1 MKNYRLSILSV
12 VALCCALM
20 FLTSCEMAKNSM
32 QFDRSAGKEQ
42 QDYRRALAPRPLPED
57 DMAGDSM
64 PLESYIAEDVV
75 EKTVFPLVSV
85 SVNQTVSL
93 RDLLFELS
101 EQAGVDLEMD
111 PQIRGTLIFT
121 VRNRPFDEVIE
132 RITAMAGLRYT
143 LDQNLLRVELD
154 RPYVKNYEL
163 NYLNVIRKVKSSID
177 LDASV
182 ISEDE
187 ATVGSSSSIESDL
200 ETDFWTSLDANL
212 SQILTSSENPI
223 TLATLADPAAQPRA
237 TPQAESVS
245 ITDMSQLPP
254 PILDVRAP
262 PASSDP
268 ALPNPASSYSVNRQ
282 AGIISVFTTQRQHK
296 LIEKYLAD
304 LKKSATTQILIEA
317 KILEVTL
324 NDEFNTGINWDAFFR
339 HDLTGLIDFG
349 ANFPRPGLTSQP
361 ADAFNIGVRL
371 GSDIAVLVDAMNQ
384 FGTVRALSSPRL
396 TVLNNQSAILNVIE
410 NEVFFEFDFTR
421 ETDPNTGA
429 VSTDVSTE
437 IRAVPIGI
445 MMNVNPSVNFR
456 TGEITM
462 MLRPTAVA
470 KSGPGVVDPSIRLA
484 LAGADAATIA
494 ALGNI
499 PDNLIPEL
507 SVQEVD
513 SVIKL
518 QSGEV
523 VVMGGLMTD
532 KNAVTRTGVPILGN
546 MPVVGKLFSS
556 QSDLIEKNELV
567 IFIRATILPGSD
579 SIHDYDKELYKEFG
593 QDRRPVKM

>member
-1 MKNYRLSILSV
+1 
-12 VALCCALM
+12 
-20 FLTSCEMAKNSM
+20 MAKNSM

-42 QDYRRALAPRPLPED
+42 QDYRRALAPRPLPKEEAEATD
-57 DMAGDSM
+57 LS
-64 PLESYIAEDVV
+64 LESYIATDEVA
-75 EKTVFPLVSV
+75 KPVFPLVSV

-101 EQAGVDLEMD
+101 EQAGIDLEMD

-154 RPYVKNYEL
+154 RPYVKTYEL
-163 NYLNVIRKVKSSID
+163 NYLNVIRKVKSNID

-187 ATVGSSSSIESDL
+187 ATVGSSSGIQTDLESD
-200 ETDFWTSLDANL
+200 FWSSLDQNL
-212 SQILTSSENPI
+212 AQVLTASENQI

-237 TPQAESVS
+237 TPQAESVTV
-245 ITDMSQLPP
+245 TDLSQLPP
-254 PILDVRAP
+254 PVLDVRAP
-262 PASSDP
+262 PTASDP
-268 ALPNPASSYSVNRQ
+268 ALPNPASSYSINRQ
-282 AGIISVFTTQRQHK
+282 SGIITVFTTQRQHK
-296 LIEKYLAD
+296 LIAKFLAE
-304 LKKSATTQILIEA
+304 LKKSATTQVLIEA

-324 NDEFNTGINWDAFFR
+324 NDEFNTGIDWRRLRSMLNINAS
-339 HDLTGLIDFG
+339 
-349 ANFPRPGLTSQP
+349 FPRPGLTAQP
-361 ADAFNIGVRL
+361 ADVFTIGL
-371 GSDIAVLVDAMNQ
+371 SNGNDLSVLVSAMNQ

-410 NEVFFEFDFTR
+410 NEVFFEFDFSR

-429 VSTDVSTE
+429 VTTDVSTE

-445 MMNVNPSVNFR
+445 MLNVNPSVNFK
-456 TGEITM
+456 TGEVTM

-470 KSGPGVVDPSIRLA
+470 KSGPGIVDPSIRLA
-484 LAGADAATIA
+484 LAGADAATIN

-507 SVQEVD
+507 SVQEID
-513 SVIKL
+513 SIVKI

-523 VVMGGLMTD
+523 IVMGGLMTD
-532 KNAVTRTGVPILGN
+532 KNAVTRTGIPVLGN
-546 MPVVGKLFSS
+546 MPVVGRLFSG

-567 IFIRATILPGSD
+567 IFVRATILPGSD
-579 SIHDYDKELYKEFG
+579 SIHEYDKELYHDFG
-593 QDRRPVKM
+593 MDRRPVKM

>member
-1 MKNYRLSILSV
+1 MKNYSFSILSV
-12 VALCCALM
+12 VTLCCAVML
-20 FLTSCEMAKNSM
+20 LSSCEMAKNNM
-32 QFDRSAGKEQ
+32 QFDRSASKEQ
-42 QDYRRALAPRPLPED
+42 QDYRRIFAPRPIAKD
-57 DMAGDSM
+57 DTSEVSL
-64 PLESYIAEDVV
+64 PLESYISTDETDQ
-75 EKTVFPLVSV
+75 TVFPLVSV

-143 LDQNLLRVELD
+143 LDKNLLRVELD
-154 RPYVKNYEL
+154 RPYVKTYEL
-163 NYLNVIRKVKSSID
+163 NYLNVIRKVKSNID
-177 LDASV
+177 MDASV
-182 ISEDE
+182 ISEQE
-187 ATVGSSSSIESDL
+187 ATVGSSASIQTDL

-212 SQILTSSENPI
+212 SQILTASENKI

-237 TPQAESVS
+237 TPQAESVT
-245 ITDMSQLPP
+245 ITDPSQLPP
-254 PILDVRAP
+254 PVLDVRAP
-262 PASSDP
+262 PTSSDP
-268 ALPNPASSYSVNRQ
+268 ALPNPVSSYSINRHS
-282 AGIISVFTTQRQHK
+282 GIITVFTTQRQQN
-296 LIEKYLAD
+296 LVERYLNE
-304 LKKSATTQILIEA
+304 LKKNATTQILIEA
-317 KILEVTL
+317 KILEVKL
-324 NDEFNTGINWDAFFR
+324 KDEFNTGINWDAFLR
-339 HDLTGLIDFG
+339 HDVTGLIDFG
-349 ANFPRPGLTSQP
+349 ANFPRPSLTSQP
-361 ADAFNIGVRL
+361 VDSFNLGIRL
-371 GSDIAVLVDAMNQ
+371 GNDIGLLVDAMSQ

-410 NEVFFEFDFTR
+410 NEVFFEFDFSR
-421 ETDPNTGA
+421 ETDDSGNTT
-429 VSTDVSTE
+429 TDVSTE

-484 LAGADAATIA
+484 LAGADATTIA

-507 SVQEVD
+507 SVQEID
-513 SVIKL
+513 SVVKL

-523 VVMGGLMTD
+523 IVMGGLMTD
-532 KNAVTRTGVPILGN
+532 KNSVTRTGVPVLGN
-546 MPVVGKLFSS
+546 MPIVGKLFSS

-567 IFIRATILPGSD
+567 IFIKATVLPGSD
-579 SIHDYDKELYKEFG
+579 NIHEFDKELYNEFG
-593 QDRRPVKM
+593 QDRRPFKM